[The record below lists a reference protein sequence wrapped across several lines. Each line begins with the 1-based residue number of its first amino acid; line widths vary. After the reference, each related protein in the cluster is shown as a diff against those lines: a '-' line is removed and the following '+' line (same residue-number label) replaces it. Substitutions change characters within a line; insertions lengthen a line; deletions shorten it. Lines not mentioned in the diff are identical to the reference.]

1 MNKEEIVSNDFL
13 FEIEDKIYLIT
24 QIFIV
29 ILGST
34 LLLLLLSSYNYNLEK
49 IFDSGRLGI
58 LTVTI
63 SIPMYIYYIIKTLYY
78 ILIQKRK
85 TIKFYPS
92 HILIS
97 SNKTSIILKDIKKMY
112 KLKFNFLCGKG
123 EHLEGLKK
131 LYLLTFFFIPSIIL
145 SFLSLYIP
153 YQKISIIN
161 FVFINN
167 KDEKFGGIVYD
178 LLSLEEQSKVKEYIQ
193 KYLNINIDEIEQ
205 RLILLPAK

>member
-24 QIFIV
+24 QMFMV
-29 ILGST
+29 VLGST

-49 IFDSGRLGI
+49 IFDSGRLGR

-112 KLKFNFLCGKG
+112 KLKFNFIPGKG
-123 EHLEGLKK
+123 ESFGKVKK
-131 LYLLTFFFIPSIIL
+131 LV
-145 SFLSLYIP
+145 
-153 YQKISIIN
+153 ISIFFYFLN
-161 FVFINN
+161 F
-167 KDEKFGGIVYD
+167 
-178 LLSLEEQSKVKEYIQ
+178 
-193 KYLNINIDEIEQ
+193 
-205 RLILLPAK
+205 

>member
-24 QIFIV
+24 QMFMV
-29 ILGST
+29 VLGSS
-34 LLLLLLSSYNYNLEK
+34 LLLVVFYLYDYSLEK
-49 IFDSGRLGI
+49 IFDSGRLGR
-58 LTVTI
+58 LTVMLTI
-63 SIPMYIYYIIKTLYY
+63 PYYVYC
-78 ILIQKRK
+78 ILKLLFYVLVQKRK
-85 TIKFYPS
+85 TIKFYPTY
-92 HILIS
+92 ILIS

-167 KDEKFGGIVYD
+167 KDEKFGGIAYG

>member
-24 QIFIV
+24 QMFMV
-29 ILGST
+29 VLGSS
-34 LLLLLLSSYNYNLEK
+34 LLLLVFYLYDYSLEK
-49 IFDSGRLGI
+49 IFDSGRLGR
-58 LTVTI
+58 LTVMLTI
-63 SIPMYIYYIIKTLYY
+63 PYYVYC
-78 ILIQKRK
+78 ILKLLFYVLVQKRK

-112 KLKFNFLCGKG
+112 KLKFNFICGKG

-131 LYLLTFFFIPSIIL
+131 LWIITFFSIPSIL
-145 SFLSLYIP
+145 LAFLSLYIP

-161 FVFINN
+161 LVFINN

-178 LLSLEEQSKVKEYIQ
+178 LLSLEEQNKVKEYIQ